1 MRKIKESVA
10 NKRLVLK
17 ALNIQGGCTQPQI
30 CQHTQLTKSQVKTA
44 VHDLKQAGEI
54 YQDGSLYY
62 PSSSK
67 LDSFVRQRLWNRHL
81 FDGVLR

>member
-1 MRKIKESVA
+1 MRVAKESIT

-17 ALNIQGGCTQPQI
+17 SLNVLGGSTQAQI
-30 CQHTQLTKSQVKTA
+30 GQHSQLSKNQVKTA

-67 LDSFVRQRLWNRHL
+67 LDAFVRQRLWNRHL
-81 FDGVLR
+81 FDGVAL